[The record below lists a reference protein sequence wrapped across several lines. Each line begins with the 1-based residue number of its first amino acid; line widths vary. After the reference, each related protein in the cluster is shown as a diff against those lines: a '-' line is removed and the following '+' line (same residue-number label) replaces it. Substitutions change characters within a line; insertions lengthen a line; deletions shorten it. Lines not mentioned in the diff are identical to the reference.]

1 MCLNI
6 SKLIL
11 RLFLFVLLLHI
22 NSFGQNNDKWIK
34 WGSQTEYYEVGGNP
48 TTNHGSENNG
58 YIKSIVPEPKGFG
71 TLMANVKPDK
81 YIGKRLKLSAFV
93 KTEEIKDWAGLWM
106 RVDGESD
113 TTLAF
118 DNMENRPIKGTN
130 DWKNYYV
137 VLNVTESALNIAYGI
152 LLVGNGK
159 AWIGD
164 LNLEVVSDEIE
175 ITEVPGK
182 WNLYRQG
189 KYEEAAKLFK
199 NYAVAKDIYDNKG
212 ELIYYDTY
220 DNIFYYLSLY
230 RSGEV
235 EKASEYIQEVSDTLK
250 EDKWINPVV
259 HFYAG
264 KIDENALLKAAEI
277 NDEKEENGRKCEA
290 YFYIGMNYL
299 LEQKIIEAKNYF
311 EKCIATN
318 VKDYVEYEMAE
329 TELKRI
335 SNK

>member
-11 RLFLFVLLLHI
+11 RLFFFVLLLHI
-22 NSFGQNNDKWIK
+22 NSFGQNNDKWVK
-34 WGSQTEYYEVGGNP
+34 WGSHTEDYEVGGNP
-48 TTNHGSENNG
+48 TINHGSENNG
-58 YIKSIVPEPKGFG
+58 YIKSIVPEPKEFG
-71 TLMANVKPDK
+71 TLMTNVKPDK
-81 YIGKRLKLSAFV
+81 YIDKRLKLSAFV
-93 KTEEIKDWAGLWM
+93 KTEEIEDWAGLWM
-106 RVDGESD
+106 RVDGQSD
-113 TTLAF
+113 TVLAF

-137 VLNVTESALNIAYGI
+137 VLNVTEGALNIAYGI
-152 LLVGNGK
+152 LLVGKGK

-164 LNLEVVSDEIE
+164 LNLEVVSDE
-175 ITEVPGK
+175 TEVTDKQAK

-199 NYAVAKDIYDNKG
+199 NQT
-212 ELIYYDTY
+212 YDTY

-235 EKASEYIQEVSDTLK
+235 EKAAEYIQEVSDTLK

-264 KIDENALLKAAEI
+264 KIDENALLEAAEI
-277 NDEKEENGRKCEA
+277 NDEKEEKGRKCEA

-299 LEQKIIEAKNYF
+299 LKQKIIEAKNYF

-318 VKDYVEYEMAE
+318 VKDYVEYGMAE